1 MNSGWREPRGQ
12 WARLRPKQPDGPV
25 RGEAGRNQTPSCAA
39 VPPPARGLT
48 GQMLRVSVADFH
60 SARYW
65 RSEALEE
72 RDGRR
77 FVAGWLRTSGRGRN
91 EAAGIDHGG
100 ATLAISP
107 RSRRGE
113 AVRAYPHHSVV
124 RHASVNYRLA
134 HIGHQ
139 YVWGYLAAL
148 CVTTARAFSF
158 DRIRMA
164 PESRPLTRTQ
174 QEHTMPVCFLK
185 LRHWNGRSCPKL
197 LPIPLPHPAPCC
209 FPESESRNR
218 NHLLQISS
226 RLACARRTD
235 ASPRETPATRAASH
249 AASVISGGAFPIS
262 LHAP

>member
-164 PESRPLTRTQ
+164 PESRPLTENITRTYNA
-174 QEHTMPVCFLK
+174 
-185 LRHWNGRSCPKL
+185 RL
-197 LPIPLPHPAPCC
+197 LPKTASLERSLMPEIVADSPAPSCSRC

-218 NHLLQISS
+218 NHLLLISS
-226 RLACARRTD
+226 RLARAGRTG